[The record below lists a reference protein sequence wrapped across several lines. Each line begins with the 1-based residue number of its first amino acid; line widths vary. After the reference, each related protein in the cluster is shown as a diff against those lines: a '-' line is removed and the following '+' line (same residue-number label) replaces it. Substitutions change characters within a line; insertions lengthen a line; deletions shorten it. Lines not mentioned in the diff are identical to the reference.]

1 MADTA
6 EDFGLTTEWQN
17 AAEGAHDMAA
27 RVANPPFRIGRIVRV
42 ERGECDVVTTDGRE
56 RVASDSLRSQD
67 NLAPVT
73 GDWVVVGETDTGAVI
88 AAIVERQSTLAR
100 RDPSEEVIEQV
111 LAANID
117 NAFLVHGLDRPLRAG
132 RLERFLVLA
141 WDSGAQPVV
150 VLTKADVD
158 EPGDGD
164 QTGEPGGRHATEL
177 RGVIAAVAPDVPVCL
192 TSSVSGQGLDTLD
205 QWLTPGSTTALL
217 GESGSGKS
225 TLVNALLGHEEQET
239 GAVRSGDAKGRHTTI
254 TRDLLRLESGALL
267 VDTPGIRAVG
277 LWDAEDALERVF
289 GDIVDLADGCRF
301 NDCSHGV
308 EPGCAVRAAVEEG
321 ELDARRLDRFAIM
334 AAELLEQAEKQKQR
348 ERKEE
353 KRQNQRRKNR

>member
-1 MADTA
+1 MNETA
-6 EDFGLTTEWQN
+6 EDFGFTALWKAEADRAQETALT
-17 AAEGAHDMAA
+17 
-27 RVANPPFRIGRIVRV
+27 VANPPLRTGRIVRV

-67 NLAPVT
+67 DLAPVT
-73 GDWVVVGETDTGAVI
+73 GDWVIVGETDTGAVI
-88 AAIVERQSTLAR
+88 AHIVQRASTLAR
-100 RDPSEEVIEQV
+100 RDPSEQVIEQV

-158 EPGDGD
+158 DD
-164 QTGEPGGRHATEL
+164 VGEEGAGSIAEEL
-177 RGVIAAVAPDVPVCL
+177 AGVIAAVAPDVPVCL
-192 TSSVSGQGLDTLD
+192 TSAVSRLGLDDLD
-205 QWLTPGSTTALL
+205 QWLTPGTTTALL

-225 TLVNALLGHEEQET
+225 TLVNALLGSEVQET
-239 GAVRSGDAKGRHTTI
+239 GEVRGSDAKGRHTTI

-289 GDIVDLADGCRF
+289 GDIVELSDGCKF

-308 EPGCAVRAAVEEG
+308 EPGCAVRAAVESG
-321 ELDARRLDRFAIM
+321 EVDIRRLDRFAIM
-334 AAELLEQAEKQKQR
+334 AAELEEQAEKQVER

-353 KRQNQRRKNR
+353 KRKNHRRKNKR

>member
-1 MADTA
+1 MNETA
-6 EDFGLTTEWQN
+6 ASYGFTTTWETASKQVEDLALEV
-17 AAEGAHDMAA
+17 AE
-27 RVANPPFRIGRIVRV
+27 PPLRTGRIVRV
-42 ERGECDVVTTDGRE
+42 ERGECDVVTTNGRE

-67 NLAPVT
+67 DLAPVT
-73 GDWVVVGETDTGAVI
+73 GDWVVVGETDSGSVI
-88 AAIVERQSTLAR
+88 AAIVPRESTLAR
-100 RDPSEEVIEQV
+100 RDPSEQVIEQV

-150 VLTKADVD
+150 ILTKADVD
-158 EPGDGD
+158 DGDGNGASD
-164 QTGEPGGRHATEL
+164 L
-177 RGVIAAVAPDVPVCL
+177 VGVIAAVAPDVPVCL
-192 TSSVSGQGLDTLD
+192 TSSVDRTGLDQLE
-205 QWLTPGSTTALL
+205 QWLTPGTTTALL

-225 TLVNALLGHEEQET
+225 TLVNALLGEEVQET
-239 GAVRSGDAKGRHTTI
+239 GEVRGSDAKGRHTTI
-254 TRDLLRLESGALL
+254 TRDLLLLDSGALL

-289 GDIVDLADGCRF
+289 GDIVDLSDGCKF

-308 EPGCAVRAAVEEG
+308 EPGCAVRGAVESG
-321 ELDARRLDRFAIM
+321 EVDIRRLDRFAIM
-334 AAELLEQAEKQKQR
+334 AAELAEQAEKQVER

-353 KRQNQRRKNR
+353 KRNNNRRRNR